1 MRLRA
6 LFAAVALGL
15 SSVPAQEVSIRPV
28 HHRTK
33 DGRDSVALERFV
45 QYGDRVFNMKS
56 GAMNVVDGNGVSYF
70 SDGSMS
76 ENPDKRRSSLNSSA
90 ELSGDGFVE
99 VRVDGYSFGR
109 KGSNNLEE
117 AVTDAFRKA
126 VEKGTG
132 VSIESFTTVENYML
146 KKDQITSRAKG
157 MLLPGYEVVE
167 VGYGAAGSNQVWNS
181 NVYKVTLI
189 GKVKVD
195 KSFEEA
201 RKEFEA
207 GQVCYT
213 NKDYECAR
221 QHYEKAVNLDTSDG
235 KYHFSLAQACRW
247 TGNTAF
253 DEALDH
259 YNWCVDNKFREGDAY
274 ASIAAIFACR
284 FYHSPSEEKAR
295 EALEKGAALDNPYC
309 KKSLENWEAIL
320 KEGGFR

>member
-274 ASIAAIFACR
+274 ACIGGILITS
-284 FYHSPSEEKAR
+284 YYKHQNKDKAY
-295 EALEKGAALDNPYC
+295 EVWKKGAEMGNSYC
-309 KKSLENWEAIL
+309 IKNIDDFDSLCVKNGL
-320 KEGGFR
+320 K